1 MTAAIIRQQR
11 KIVSEKKIPE
21 CLIYEM
27 ADDLPIYYRGYEEV
41 IKGRK
46 QTEEIMGSSFIQSL
60 IISRLFRFLIGELP
74 EMYEIL
80 TNEIG
85 LWFSKNSWRA
95 ADIAIYPKEKLKGIP
110 LHNKYLDIPPK
121 VVIEVDT
128 KADLDKFT
136 ASADYYHK
144 KTDALLM
151 FGVEKIIWIFTD
163 SRKVMIAESG
173 KIGLSAT
180 GIPSFGS
187 LTISWSILRRY
198 FRYE

>member
-1 MTAAIIRQQR
+1 MTAATVQKQR
-11 KIVSEKKIPE
+11 RIVSEKKIPE

-27 ADDLPIYYRGYEEV
+27 ADNLPIYYRGYRDV
-41 IKGRK
+41 VRGRK

-60 IISRLFRFLIGELP
+60 IISRIFRFLIGELP
-74 EMYEIL
+74 QTYEIL

-95 ADIAIYPKEKLKGIP
+95 ADIAIYSKEKLKEIP

-128 KADLDKFT
+128 KADLDNFT
-136 ASADYYHK
+136 ISADYYYK
-144 KTDALLM
+144 KIDALLM

-173 KIGLSAT
+173 KDWIVSNWNTELGIIDNITVNLEKILS
-180 GIPSFGS
+180 I
-187 LTISWSILRRY
+187 
-198 FRYE
+198 